1 MGNKAQAVGSVEYT
15 KQGGT
20 YFIKMVSDFG
30 DIRQKYASYDVN
42 NNEASGIVPDFTN
55 PVQQPT
61 IEAYITNS
69 KKGAEVYPNNAKWTA
84 NGVELTFGEDGISTQ
99 NFCGETGHFKYIA
112 ADAKKKTRAGLK
124 ILKNLVVPFNATP
137 VLIEFVGIVADGN
150 NSKKIPGSYTIPVL
164 ESTSNGMMV
173 RISASN
179 GGILDKDHASI
190 KLKAN
195 IDDTGGA
202 IISNPTYAWEATGDS
217 GDFEALG
224 VGYTGK
230 EITVNLA
237 DVSNS
242 RLYKVTVA
250 GIGSDVQ
257 RVEDHTDE
265 LRVVPNPTPPEEEI
279 VEGSNGNVTWAP
291 KMYRGETLINSGV
304 TFSMKFYNPAGTPI
318 NVATQFCITED
329 EVAQNGGANYV
340 ITGLIQQ

>member
-1 MGNKAQAVGSVEYT
+1 
-15 KQGGT
+15 
-20 YFIKMVSDFG
+20 
-30 DIRQKYASYDVN
+30 
-42 NNEASGIVPDFTN
+42 
-55 PVQQPT
+55 
-61 IEAYITNS
+61 
-69 KKGAEVYPNNAKWTA
+69 
-84 NGVELTFGEDGISTQ
+84 
-99 NFCGETGHFKYIA
+99 
-112 ADAKKKTRAGLK
+112 
-124 ILKNLVVPFNATP
+124 
-137 VLIEFVGIVADGN
+137 
-150 NSKKIPGSYTIPVL
+150 
-164 ESTSNGMMV
+164 MMV

-202 IISNPTYAWEATGDS
+202 IISSPTYAWEATGDS

-250 GIGSDVQ
+250 GIGSDIQ